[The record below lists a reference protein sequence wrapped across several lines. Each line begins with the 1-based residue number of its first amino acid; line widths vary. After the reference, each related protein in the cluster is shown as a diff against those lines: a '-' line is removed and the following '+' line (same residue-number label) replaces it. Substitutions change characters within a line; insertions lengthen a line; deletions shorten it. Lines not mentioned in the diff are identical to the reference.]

1 MKINLFMKGKMF
13 IIGVLIVTIM
23 NSCNK
28 DDGDGILIQDHNDSE
43 MMSILHSMMRSMDS
57 LTMTNDPDNDF
68 ARIMKVHHKGGIE
81 MSDLVMQKG
90 NNPVLNEL
98 ASQMTSQNLKE
109 IASLD
114 SFLVVHSPVVNE
126 SRFREQAE
134 KAMEIMSNNA
144 DLQLLTGNVDHDFAI
159 LLIQHHVGAIDL
171 FDLEI
176 QFGISSGLKLLAG
189 KMKIDQL
196 KEIELLQD
204 WLLK

>member
-1 MKINLFMKGKMF
+1 MKINLFMKGEMF
-13 IIGVLIVTIM
+13 IIGVFIVIIM
-23 NSCNK
+23 ISCNK

-68 ARIMKVHHKGGIE
+68 ARIMKVHHKGGVE

-90 NNPVLNEL
+90 NDPVLNEL

-144 DLQLLTGNVDHDFAI
+144 DIQLLTGNVDHDFAI